1 MNPSRAMSAA
11 MLGAFARATMRPSEM
26 KTQSSS
32 AGRGRVGV
40 RIVFGDEPTET
51 SKPARNPKRRAREAA
66 KALKQ
71 STMSTM
77 AQRTLASRSR
87 LERRSD
93 PAYLHCWADRAPIF
107 LSSSKSFAPRLFKV
121 APTIRIRVEATL
133 CPLPASGEFPFASGG
148 RLRRVLPCRTR
159 PCRCELNWATQR
171 MCLA

>member
-32 AGRGRVGV
+32 GGRGRVEV
-40 RIVFGDEPTET
+40 RIVFGDEPIET
-51 SKPARNPKRRAREAA
+51 SKPARNPKRRARKAA

-87 LERRSD
+87 RSLSLGRGGRIRHTCIAGWIERRFSSARARASHQGFSRLLLQSVYALKQLYALFQCQGNPHLLQGD
-93 PAYLHCWADRAPIF
+93 AFDAYF
-107 LSSSKSFAPRLFKV
+107 LAELGHVV
-121 APTIRIRVEATL
+121 A
-133 CPLPASGEFPFASGG
+133 
-148 RLRRVLPCRTR
+148 
-159 PCRCELNWATQR
+159 N
-171 MCLA
+171 